1 MSDSA
6 YAPFWDARYCA
17 AVTPW
22 ESGGVPAALKAF
34 ADDRPAPARV
44 LIPGCGSGR
53 EAAYLHG
60 RAWDV
65 LAIDFSAAAI
75 ERAAAVLGHDS
86 CVLREADFFEL
97 SDEPFDVI
105 YERAFLCALPPRRW
119 SAYAEQ
125 MARLTRPGG
134 VLAGYFYL
142 DEQRG
147 GPPFG
152 ASREDLDELLGGAF
166 RCVVDEAVS
175 DSLPVFA
182 DRERWQ
188 IWQRLA
194 EPPRQATHRE
204 RLD

>member
-1 MSDSA
+1 MADSA
-6 YAPFWDARYCA
+6 HASFWDARYCA
-17 AVTPW
+17 EVTPW
-22 ESGGVPAALKAF
+22 ESGGVPTAFKAF
-34 ADDRPAPARV
+34 ANDRPASARV

-53 EAAYLHG
+53 EAAYLSARG
-60 RAWDV
+60 WDV
-65 LAIDFSAAAI
+65 LAIDFSAAAM

-119 SAYAEQ
+119 PAYAEQ

-142 DEQRG
+142 DEQSG

-152 ASREDLDELLGGAF
+152 ASREDLDELLGEAF

-194 EPPRQATHRE
+194 EPPLQATHRE